1 MEEIGESTTLDP
13 KPGYVIKT
21 RLLKSSNVQIGT
33 KIFINVCHDPQVPK
47 PPQDFDA
54 NVVFPLIVDNQWE
67 IPIIV
72 SREKEVKDKS
82 GQTSLCYDCCIND
95 NCFRW
100 CTINSD
106 LKLILNEWCL
116 EAVELLYNVV
126 LERQYLIPKMLSK
139 GELSRTEI
147 KQKDL
152 TDDGLIKKLDDLKK
166 NETLGLLEELH
177 NDDMDVDIQ
186 LNPQP
191 SKKLKKP
198 LIEELPSEPIQPKKT
213 TSKPISQT
221 KKTGKKVE
229 YDVRMKMNQG
239 RLIVIFKSNLPCEN
253 IGLYHDNDNILI
265 SSTSNEFSL
274 QEVKIPVQIKEL
286 RSFYTGGVLYI
297 FC

>member
-1 MEEIGESTTLDP
+1 MEEIGESTVLDP

-54 NVVFPLIVDNQWE
+54 TVVFPLIVDNQWE

-139 GELSRTEI
+139 GELSKTEI

-186 LNPQP
+186 LNPHP
-191 SKKLKKP
+191 PKKLKKP
-198 LIEELPSEPIQPKKT
+198 LIEELPSEPRQPRNPI
-213 TSKPISQT
+213 KPIAPVVEA
-221 KKTGKKVE
+221 KKVE
-229 YDVRMKMNQG
+229 YDVRMKKNQG
-239 RLIVIFKSNLPCEN
+239 KLIIIFKSNLPYEN
-253 IGLYHDNDNILI
+253 IGLYLDSDNIII
-265 SSTSNEFSL
+265 SSTSTNFSL
-274 QEVKIPVQIKEL
+274 QEVKIPVQTKEIK
-286 RSFYTGGVLYI
+286 SFYTSNTLYI